1 MNKQISGLVRRQTP
15 EEKELAAKQTEL
27 AALQEELA
35 QRELDLAT
43 LQAELRRFE
52 GQYLRVV
59 GARYAELDEL
69 NARIAEVRARSKPND
84 AEALRHAREAR
95 AQAEETA
102 RQAGEGEKEGLKP
115 KFQPSEDTKKLY
127 KEAVKR
133 FHPDATTDPAEKER
147 RHGVMVELNAAYA
160 AGDVERMRD
169 ILRTWESS
177 PDAVPGADVA
187 AELIR
192 AIRRIAQS
200 RERLEAIDAR
210 MADLCQSD
218 LWKLKEQVNEAEQ
231 GGRDLLEEMAAELA
245 GRIATAQLEL
255 ETLLGKQ
262 V

>member
-1 MNKQISGLVRRQTP
+1 MNKQTPGLIRRQTP

-27 AALQEELA
+27 ATLQEELA

-52 GQYLRVV
+52 GRYLRVV
-59 GARYAELDEL
+59 GVRYAELDEL
-69 NARIAEVRARSKPND
+69 NARIAEIRAKSKPND
-84 AEALRHAREAR
+84 AEALRRAREAR

-147 RHGVMVELNAAYA
+147 RHSVMVELNAAYA
-160 AGDVERMRD
+160 AGDVERMQG
-169 ILRTWESS
+169 ILRTWEDS
-177 PDAVPGADVA
+177 PDSVQGADVA

-200 RERLEAIDAR
+200 RERLEAINAL
-210 MADLCQSD
+210 MADLCQTD
-218 LWKLKEQVNEAEQ
+218 LWKLKERANEAEQ

-245 GRIATAQLEL
+245 GRIAAARLEL
-255 ETLLGKQ
+255 ETLLGKEP
-262 V
+262 